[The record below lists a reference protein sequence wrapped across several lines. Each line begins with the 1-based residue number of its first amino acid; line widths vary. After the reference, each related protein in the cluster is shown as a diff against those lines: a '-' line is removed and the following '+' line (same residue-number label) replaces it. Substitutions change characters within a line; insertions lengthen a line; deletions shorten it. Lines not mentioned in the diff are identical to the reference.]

1 MKAILLLLLLA
12 AGVFAQQQAKVY
24 IVPMENDFDTFLSA
38 AIISKKVPVLITLD
52 EASADYVI
60 VGASV
65 KGDNKW
71 SDTIFGNEKDRNQGS
86 VKVVNPKDKT
96 IVFAASAGDKSF
108 WFSGLK
114 KTGQKK
120 VAERLADK
128 LKDYFKKVQKET
140 KN

>member
-1 MKAILLLLLLA
+1 MKVFLLICALA
-12 AGVFAQQQAKVY
+12 VCTVGQTRIF
-24 IVPMENDFDTFLSA
+24 ITHMENDFDTFLSA
-38 AIISKKVPVLITLD
+38 AMLAKKIPVVITMD
-52 EASADYVI
+52 ESNAEYIV
-60 VGASV
+60 VGASA

-86 VKVVNPKDKT
+86 VKIVNPTDKT

-108 WFSGLK
+108 WFGGLK

-128 LKDYFKKVQKET
+128 IKPFFVDLSKKP